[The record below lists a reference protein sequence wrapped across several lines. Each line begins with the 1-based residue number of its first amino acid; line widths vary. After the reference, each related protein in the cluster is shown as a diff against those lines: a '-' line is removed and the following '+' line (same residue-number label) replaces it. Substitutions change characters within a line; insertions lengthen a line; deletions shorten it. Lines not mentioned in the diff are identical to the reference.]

1 MAKTALIVID
11 LQNDYFPGGK
21 WELQG
26 IDQAAAHAAKLIAA
40 SRASDDLIVHVRHEF
55 PTEAAPFF
63 VPGSSGA
70 EIHPMVSPNPGET
83 VVLKNHVNAFLETD
97 LKSILDENGI
107 GDLTIC
113 GAMSHMCVDAA
124 TRAASDLGYNVS
136 LIHDAC
142 ATRDTEFQGTTVP
155 AESVHATL
163 MSALG
168 FAYATL
174 FSTKDYLASRQKA
187 EV

>member
-1 MAKTALIVID
+1 MANNALIVID
-11 LQNDYFPGGK
+11 LQNDYFAGGK
-21 WELQG
+21 WELKG
-26 IDQAAAHAAKLIAA
+26 IDQAANQAARLIAA
-40 SRASDDLIVHVRHEF
+40 ARSVDDLIVHVRHEF
-55 PTEAAPFF
+55 PGESAPFF
-63 VPGSSGA
+63 APGSKGA
-70 EIHPMVSPNPGET
+70 EIHPTVAPLAGET
-83 VVLKNHVNAFLETD
+83 VVLKNHVNAFLETN
-97 LKSILDENGI
+97 LKSILDDRGI
-107 GDLTIC
+107 DDLTIC

-142 ATRDTEFQGTTVP
+142 ATRDTEFQGQTVP

-174 FSTKDYLASRQKA
+174 FSTNDYLASR
-187 EV
+187 